1 MQYTQR
7 KLQRSVTE
15 MRKSLIGRLKV
26 SIGLIAATE
35 AILD

>member
-26 SIGLIAATE
+26 SIGLIATTE